1 MLSAMETTRWTNPS
15 QPQTLQSS
23 VILLYANAALSV
35 LFGAL
40 GGIGILIAAGQV
52 AGGFGCANERK
63 WGYQLAVTVAAIP
76 FVFLLLFLVRS
87 PSDFFDDLFKIG
99 ISVAFDAVLLGL
111 LLHRQTR
118 EYQRIWF
125 R

>member
-1 MLSAMETTRWTNPS
+1 METTRWTNPG

-23 VILLYANAALSV
+23 VILLYINAAFSIIFGGLS
-35 LFGAL
+35 
-40 GGIGILIAAGQV
+40 GIGLLLGIGRIAAGW
-52 AGGFGCANERK
+52 GCANERR
-63 WGYQLAVTVAAIP
+63 WGYQLAVAMAVLP
-76 FVFLLLFLVRS
+76 FIVLFAVESVGDIADNLFRIIIFFAFDILLL
-87 PSDFFDDLFKIG
+87 
-99 ISVAFDAVLLGL
+99 AL